1 MAKKP
6 STKSNQTSLSLDKLV
21 PSYGRLKAQ
30 MAEED
35 KAAKLLNS
43 RIKTAMEE
51 QKITEHEAGGYIA
64 SYSVRTSESFD
75 TEKLLDFCK
84 AHKDLKDCIK
94 VAEFVDMDALENLI
108 YEGKLPKK
116 LLLEMD
122 KMRVKKQTVYLNIA
136 KSKEK

>member
-1 MAKKP
+1 MAKKL
-6 STKSNQTSLSLDKLV
+6 STKRNETSLSLDKLV

-30 MAEED
+30 MSEED

-43 RIKTAMEE
+43 RIKAAMEE

-84 AHKDLKDCIK
+84 THKDLKDCIK

>member
-6 STKSNQTSLSLDKLV
+6 STKSETSVSLDKLI
-21 PSYGRLKAQ
+21 PMYGRLKAQ
-30 MAEED
+30 ISEDD

-43 RIKTAMEE
+43 RIKTAM
-51 QKITEHEAGGYIA
+51 KDKNLTEHEAGGYIA
-64 SYSVRTSESFD
+64 SYSIRTTESFD
-75 TEKLLDFCK
+75 TEQLLDFCK
-84 AHKDLKDCIK
+84 AHKALSDCIK
-94 VAEFVDMDALENLI
+94 VAEFVDMDVLENLM

-122 KMRVKKQTVYLNIA
+122 KIRVKKQTEYLNIS

>member
-1 MAKKP
+1 MAKKQ
-6 STKSNQTSLSLDKLV
+6 STKSNETSVSLDKLV
-21 PSYGRLKAQ
+21 PYYGKLKAQ
-30 MAEED
+30 MAEDD

-51 QKITEHEAGGYIA
+51 KNITEHEAGGYIA

-75 TEKLLDFCK
+75 TEQLLDFCK
-84 AHKDLKDCIK
+84 AHKALKDCIK
-94 VAEFVDMDALENLI
+94 VAEFVDMDALENLM

-122 KMRVKKQTVYLNIA
+122 KIRVKKQTVYLNIA